1 MRINREQKGVI
12 FLLLVLFVVLGMA
25 VTIFAML
32 WSDPVDDLLQQD
44 QVVKTLFVM
53 EDGGKVLSTNL
64 FMYYEKSRR
73 GVIINIPGNTGA
85 IYKTLGRVDRIDEI
99 YSEKGIDLYKKEIE
113 SLCGTEIPFYIII
126 TMDTLSRLADLLGGM
141 NVLVAMPVDQV
152 SDEGERWL
160 LPSGS
165 VYLDGDKIR
174 MFMNYQLPEEGE
186 TDMTSRRLDVLVAF
200 LECIGRNSSMIGDA
214 KVFHHISSLMTC
226 DLNERGLRKLFIK
239 ISGVDQERIVS
250 QTITGTERMVDG
262 QKLLFPWYDG
272 QLVKDVVKQASG
284 MLLSESGTM
293 SNRVYV
299 LNIKNGTNVQGL
311 ARNTAALLKTAGYDI
326 LTTSNADAPEEK
338 TRIINH
344 IGNYEAAKSLGD
356 FIHCDYIVDED
367 VRTGDVLVQES
378 ETGSDVDFTV
388 VLGRDFDGRYVH

>member
-152 SDEGERWL
+152 SDKGERWL